1 MSITPEQLALCG
13 TEDGHQ
19 KALLYQ
25 IAISGIPE
33 LKLAF
38 HIPNG
43 GSRNKAEAGKLRAM
57 GVRAGIPD
65 IFLPVPRGPYH
76 GLFIELKRP
85 ADLSKSVGTVSA
97 KQLEWL
103 RALVNQ
109 GYYVAVCYGWKEAYE
124 KMLWYLQN
132 EH

>member
-1 MSITPEQLALCG
+1 MITPEQLAASG

-19 KALLYQ
+19 KGLYAAIAL
-25 IAISGIPE
+25 SGIAE
-33 LKLAF
+33 LNMAF

-43 GSRNKAEAGKLRAM
+43 GTRNKAEAGKLKAM
-57 GVRAGIPD
+57 GVKAGVPD

-76 GLFIELKRP
+76 GLFVELKRP
-85 ADLSKSVGTVSA
+85 ADRGKSVGIVSEA
-97 KQLEWL
+97 QMEWL
-103 RALVNQ
+103 RRLQDQ
-109 GYYVAVCYGWKEAYE
+109 GYYVAVCYGWKDAYE

>member
-1 MSITPEQLALCG
+1 MITPEQLALYG
-13 TEDGHQ
+13 SEDGHQ
-19 KALLYQ
+19 KALLC
-25 IAISGIPE
+25 AITSSGIPE
-33 LKLAF
+33 LRLAF

-43 GSRNKAEAGKLRAM
+43 GTRNKAEAAKLKAM
-57 GVRAGIPD
+57 GVRSGIPD
-65 IFLPVPRGPYH
+65 IFLPVAREPYH
-76 GLFIELKRP
+76 GCFIELKRP
-85 ADLSKSVGTVSA
+85 ADRGKSVGIISD

-103 RALVNQ
+103 RALQAQ